1 MAQFNSDFRSPNT
14 NGKPQMISTLTN
26 LAKSNKEIFNTNKIL
41 SHNSEYSNGPLK
53 LKSNQNNYTSD
64 IEKELTD
71 LTLSIEK
78 EMERQQ
84 KVISTCYKCSKSI
97 SDRNDACQAM
107 GNTYHADCFT
117 CVSCGRTLK
126 GKPFYN
132 INNNVYC
139 EEDYLYSGFLE
150 NAEKCSV
157 CGHVIVDM
165 ILQAIGKSYH
175 PGCFRCY
182 NCNDCLDGLPFTLD
196 IKNHIYCIKDY
207 YKKYAPKCAKC
218 KQVIIPAE
226 GTNETIRVCSME
238 KDFHVEC
245 FSCEECNVEL
255 NDEPK
260 SRCYPLGNKLLCYEC
275 HIKKI
280 EMDTFAKILIENA
293 NENSAIAVNDK
304 QL

>member
-1 MAQFNSDFRSPNT
+1 MAQFNSDFRSLNT

-26 LAKSNKEIFNTNKIL
+26 LAKSNKEIFNTNKTL
-41 SHNSEYSNGPLK
+41 NHNSEYSNGPLK

-71 LTLSIEK
+71 LTLSIGNTQLFNYRENTTAILFNFCPISEK

-97 SDRNDACQAM
+97 SDRNEACQAM

-165 ILQAIGKSYH
+165 ILQAIGNLTMIQSGH
-175 PGCFRCY
+175 
-182 NCNDCLDGLPFTLD
+182 
-196 IKNHIYCIKDY
+196 
-207 YKKYAPKCAKC
+207 
-218 KQVIIPAE
+218 
-226 GTNETIRVCSME
+226 TNEQKIP
-238 KDFHVEC
+238 F
-245 FSCEECNVEL
+245 
-255 NDEPK
+255 EP
-260 SRCYPLGNKLLCYEC
+260 
-275 HIKKI
+275 I
-280 EMDTFAKILIENA
+280 
-293 NENSAIAVNDK
+293 NS
-304 QL
+304 